1 MVYLLGFIGV
11 SVTSLVCV
19 GSVWAEENYSEL
31 VYPGEDGKLV
41 YTPDEK
47 GNVIPDFSHCG

>member
-31 VYPGEDGKLV
+31 VYPGEDGNLV
-41 YTPDEK
+41 YTPDERAM
-47 GNVIPDFSHCG
+47 